1 MADVGR
7 PLLFATP
14 ELLSEAIE
22 GYFSSTSRPT
32 LAGLAVHLGIDRQ
45 TLYNYAERDRFFDI
59 VKKAHGRVEAIYEE
73 RLVWDNA
80 MGVIFPLKNMGWKDK
95 TETELSGK
103 TDNNVTVKIIRD
115 NRSATPLSD
124 TPLESTTGTE

>member
-45 TLYNYAERDRFFDI
+45 TLYNYAERDGFFDI

-95 TETELSGK
+95 TEHELSGK
-103 TDNNVTVKIIRD
+103 NISVTI
-115 NRSATPLSD
+115 SD
-124 TPLESTTGTE
+124 E

>member
-14 ELLSEAIE
+14 ELLSDAIE
-22 GYFSSTSRPT
+22 GYFSGTSRPT
-32 LAGLAVHLGIDRQ
+32 LAGLASHLGIDRQ
-45 TLYNYAERDRFFDI
+45 TLYNYAERDGFFDI
-59 VKKAHGRVEAIYEE
+59 VKKAHARVEAIYEE

-103 TDNNVTVKIIRD
+103 VEGPIFNVIMPPGD
-115 NRSATPLSD
+115 
-124 TPLESTTGTE
+124 